1 MLYDNL
7 KKLDTIL
14 GKIIFKNFN
23 DFSYNLFGHFYK
35 TKICNLDALKD
46 EKILSF
52 YSNGYSKVGIINQDL
67 IDEVNQH
74 ITHQLKKGSYIA
86 NHANKEFIITEKIFS
101 IIERIV
107 NQELHDLIKN
117 LIKYY
122 NQRIFLTNVMIKRN
136 LPIKS
141 DNTDKEYYNN
151 FFHNDRYTYNMFKIF
166 INLEDIK
173 DTQGPFTFIK
183 KTLNKDIVKLTK
195 SHRLNIN
202 EIKDLDKI
210 ETKFIKNIGS
220 KGDTL
225 MCNTT
230 EVIHRA
236 SEVNEN
242 NKRDML
248 FLEFAAFP
256 LDDENIF
263 KFKNEILQKKNVNKK
278 LSKIFGYKKLINLY
292 KQFSLK
298 KLA

>member
-1 MLYDNL
+1 
-7 KKLDTIL
+7 
-14 GKIIFKNFN
+14 
-23 DFSYNLFGHFYK
+23 
-35 TKICNLDALKD
+35 
-46 EKILSF
+46 
-52 YSNGYSKVGIINQDL
+52 
-67 IDEVNQH
+67 
-74 ITHQLKKGSYIA
+74 
-86 NHANKEFIITEKIFS
+86 
-101 IIERIV
+101 
-107 NQELHDLIKN
+107 
-117 LIKYY
+117 
-122 NQRIFLTNVMIKRN
+122 MIKRN